1 MGLPIHLKYTG
12 SMAEKPQEPQVAFE
26 NPLDF
31 DTIAP
36 PPRGDAPM
44 PWGAIGGMA
53 AAGFVVGLVGGY
65 FLSVCLGLML
75 WPESN
80 LAPLPFLFTLWPAMM
95 LGTPLVMLLLLWVA
109 CFLRR
114 LARGHA

>member
-1 MGLPIHLKYTG
+1 
-12 SMAEKPQEPQVAFE
+12 MAEQPQGPPSALEE
-26 NPLDF
+26 PLDF
-31 DTIAP
+31 NVLAP
-36 PPRGDAPM
+36 PPRRGAPM

-65 FLSVCLGLML
+65 FLSVYLGLML
-75 WPESN
+75 WPDSN

-109 CFLRR
+109 CLLRR
-114 LARGHA
+114 LASGHA